1 MKRQVSLEQIF
12 GSRIRVRLL
21 RLFLEHPDQK
31 FYVREITRCTR
42 SHLNSVRRELANLT
56 KVGLVHI
63 FEDGLSPAAR
73 GNGLYRKYYAVN
85 PSCVIFQELR
95 ALLIKGQLFLQ
106 EELKRHLASAG
117 AIRYLALMGFF
128 VDQAGAPTDLL
139 LVGRMR
145 KKKCEKLIRDFEE
158 EFGRTINYTILSLK
172 EYKDRKEMMDR
183 FLYNLLEAKKLV
195 LVDALPMGQRMGV

>member
-12 GSRIRVRLL
+12 GSRVRVRLL

-31 FYVREITRCTR
+31 FYVREITRMTR
-42 SHLNSVRRELANLT
+42 SHLNSVRRELANLS
-56 KVGLVHI
+56 KVGLIHIYDDPNALPVH
-63 FEDGLSPAAR
+63 
-73 GNGLYRKYYAVN
+73 GNGRERKYYEANSV
-85 PSCVIFQELR
+85 CVIFNELR

-139 LVGRMR
+139 LVGRVS
-145 KKKCEKLIRDFEE
+145 KKKCEKLIRDFEQ
-158 EFGRTINYTILSLK
+158 EFGRTINYTIFSLK

-183 FLYNLLEAKKLV
+183 FLYGLLEAKKFV
-195 LVDALPMGQRMGV
+195 LVDQLPISQRMGV